1 MRRPSESAI
10 FIRRGDRYLVTRRSS
25 DGRWNTIAGQVE
37 PGETHAEAARRE
49 LAEEAGI
56 DADVFDLAMART
68 YPVPDELR
76 ELYPPD
82 VTEVRIE
89 SFGLDVAADWE
100 PVLNDEHDD
109 YRWCTVDE
117 AIAILHW
124 PEAREALRALARSPA
139 QSPGT

>member
-1 MRRPSESAI
+1 
-10 FIRRGDRYLVTRRSS
+10 
-25 DGRWNTIAGQVE
+25 
-37 PGETHAEAARRE
+37 
-49 LAEEAGI
+49 
-56 DADVFDLAMART
+56 MART